1 MNELIFE
8 EYDGFI
14 QIDGDWFN
22 INSIL
27 SIKRWS
33 FDRHRSIIT
42 FINGDQKTVS
52 ESVPS
57 LMLRI
62 TEAKGVTDD

>member
-1 MNELIFE
+1 MT

-27 SIKRWS
+27 SIKRWN